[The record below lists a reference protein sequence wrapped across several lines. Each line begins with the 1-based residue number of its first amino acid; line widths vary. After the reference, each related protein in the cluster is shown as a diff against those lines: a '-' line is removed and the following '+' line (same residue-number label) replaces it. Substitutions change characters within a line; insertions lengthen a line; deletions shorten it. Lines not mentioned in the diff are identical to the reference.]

1 MIEEYKELGE
11 LKELL
16 SVVTNNYKQDLRK
29 VAKSVITEGD
39 INIDI
44 LAGHLIS
51 LPYDIYIR
59 NLTLLNITD
68 EISRATKKKLIIE
81 DQVSKDLVN
90 RPELKNQAQRDAEQR
105 TLLNLNEKYNVL
117 ESIISTL
124 QRHKFLLNSQMSYFD
139 SLLSAVKLRYRQ
151 MCNLVLSDKALQES
165 VSYGQKDN

>member
-16 SVVTNNYKQDLRK
+16 SVVTTNYKQDLKK
-29 VAKSVITEGD
+29 VAKSVITEEE

-68 EISRATKKKLIIE
+68 EISKATKNKLIIE

-90 RPELKNQAQRDAEQR
+90 RTELKNQSQRDAEQR
-105 TLLNLNEKYNVL
+105 NLLNGNEKYIIIEN
-117 ESIISTL
+117 IISTL

-151 MCNLVLSDKALQES
+151 MCNLVLSDRALQES
-165 VSYGQKDN
+165 ISYEQKDN